1 MLRILL
7 LDSGE
12 VEVLFWLKRFTI
24 HQVKIDTTL
33 KTLIEMR
40 QVFISL
46 DKGST
51 TISFTNPKYRK
62 TGSMNIRVIE
72 VFRITPFGTRTNL

>member
-24 HQVKIDTTL
+24 HQVKIDTTQ

-46 DKGST
+46 DRNSCRVVE
-51 TISFTNPKYRK
+51 FTHD
-62 TGSMNIRVIE
+62 
-72 VFRITPFGTRTNL
+72 L